1 MSFARRLA
9 AASAAAVLSIGLAA
23 VPARA
28 QAPDTDKKITV
39 NLKDIPL
46 RAAIDALF
54 AGTGQQYAVN
64 PDVQNVPVNLNI
76 RDIGLQAGLRLLL
89 RQAAIAQPGVTF
101 ANEGGVFVV
110 KVRNQTLLPVT
121 VDAEDAPPEFEVEAA
136 TWEKIPIQFNNVAV
150 FVLAFGGTML
160 PTEADV
166 LLGGLG
172 GGFGGGGFGGGGI
185 GGGALG
191 GGGFGGGLGN
201 QGFGGGLG
209 NQSFGG
215 GQGGSFGGLN
225 GSSFGGGSFGGGQ
238 GNGSFGG
245 GNVGGGLGNFGP
257 GGGGRRF

>member
-89 RQAAIAQPGVTF
+89 RQAAIAQPGVTL

-172 GGFGGGGFGGGGI
+172 GGFGGGFGGGGI